1 MLEVIGR
8 TKAVLCV
15 SLFFSVCL
23 HWILSA
29 ATVPLL
35 YSSSAPRVTH
45 ALKVSRYEQGP
56 KTFDAAPSST
66 SDGTVRI
73 DAERQVTKAEPQN
86 PDTTTYLAVSLTTN
100 DAGNIFLSINE
111 VTSPAVPIDDW
122 HLPLDDVARAGVHQM
137 SFRVFVM
144 ASGQIAKVQ
153 LNDILP
159 YRMDTLL
166 MQKIVDMLATTPM
179 KPAKLEQQ
187 FVPSERN
194 IELVF
199 TRD

>member
-1 MLEVIGR
+1 MMLEIFFQ
-8 TKAVLCV
+8 V
-15 SLFFSVCL
+15 STR
-23 HWILSA
+23 W
-29 ATVPLL
+29 
-35 YSSSAPRVTH
+35 
-45 ALKVSRYEQGP
+45 
-56 KTFDAAPSST
+56 
-66 SDGTVRI
+66 
-73 DAERQVTKAEPQN
+73 
-86 PDTTTYLAVSLTTN
+86 
-100 DAGNIFLSINE
+100 
-111 VTSPAVPIDDW
+111 TSPAVPIDDW

-187 FVPSERN
+187 FVPSEKY
-194 IELVF
+194 
-199 TRD
+199 